1 MTIRPTLPA
10 SRSARR
16 RFTPLSTVLLVAGSL
31 LAGCA
36 GQALGPAVGWYG
48 SHGGVAP
55 AGERIYVCHA
65 FGCAR
70 KTAFDFTPQRL
81 ATMKRILAAGDASAK
96 AERAAVARLIAW
108 SEKEIGPVV
117 GSNGDVG
124 GYDLHNAGVPGQMD
138 CIDEAT
144 NTTSVLL
151 IAARKGFLK
160 HHRVTSPVAR
170 GFFLDGRYPH
180 ATAVLR
186 DTESGSAWA
195 IDSWPEANGKPPLVQ
210 PLDVWFAA
218 RS

>member
-1 MTIRPTLPA
+1 MTIRP
-10 SRSARR
+10 SRPVRCAVRR
-16 RFTPLSTVLLVAGSL
+16 RFAHAPAVLVVAGL
-31 LAGCA
+31 LLGGCA
-36 GQALGPAVGWYG
+36 GQASGPAVGWYG
-48 SHGGVAP
+48 AHGGVAP

-70 KTAFDFTPQRL
+70 KTAFDFTPRRL
-81 ATMKRILAAGDASAK
+81 ATMKRILAAGAASPED
-96 AERAAVARLIAW
+96 ERKAVARLISW
-108 SEKEIGPVV
+108 SEKEIGPVA
-117 GSNGDVG
+117 GSSGDIG

-151 IAARKGFLK
+151 VAARQGFLK
-160 HHRVTSPVAR
+160 HHKVTSPVAR

-186 DTESGSAWA
+186 ETASGKAWA

-210 PLDVWFAA
+210 PLDVWFAS